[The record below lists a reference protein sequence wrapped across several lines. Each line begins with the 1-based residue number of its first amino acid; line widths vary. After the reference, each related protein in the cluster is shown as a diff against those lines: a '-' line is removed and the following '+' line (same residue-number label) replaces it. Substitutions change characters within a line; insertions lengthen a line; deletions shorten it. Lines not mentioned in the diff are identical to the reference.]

1 MTNIDTS
8 HRFGIVAVE
17 DIRSNETLVEIPRS
31 IALTSSQS
39 SIASRLES
47 FKERQIDRFLLE
59 IAAHSLPEFQSCHT
73 YLNGKQ
79 LLLN

>member
-8 HRFGIVAVE
+8 HRFGIVALE
-17 DIRSNETLVEIPRS
+17 DIRSNETLVEIPRN

-47 FKERQIDRFLLE
+47 FKERQIDRFIFRNSSTFLFLNMKV
-59 IAAHSLPEFQSCHT
+59 ILPI
-73 YLNGKQ
+73 
-79 LLLN
+79 